1 MSASETNLETQAIP
15 PPRVKRIRRLDKDPT
30 LSLDDDTAYSTD
42 SNSTVAE
49 DSEKLKYKKHKISF
63 PKFSRKSR
71 QTPPSSIPQPL
82 SPFKST

>member
-1 MSASETNLETQAIP
+1 MSASETNLEAQAIP
-15 PPRVKRIRRLDKDPT
+15 PPRVKRITRKLEKD
-30 LSLDDDTAYSTD
+30 LAQSIDEDTAYSTD

-63 PKFSRKSR
+63 PRFSRKSR
-71 QTPPSSIPQPL
+71 QTPSSIPQPL